1 MTVYGQE
8 IACARAEK
16 GTDCV
21 RAYNVAGMCIFEA
34 AKVTDFSG
42 YSLSGGAWSEA
53 EVRTHDAGIETSA
66 SCSEAESGCGRG
78 AGDRA
83 GGVPEADGG
92 GKGHRAGAY
101 PAELSGTE
109 QKDRQANACRS
120 FCFSFLFNRLAQ
132 KL

>member
-53 EVRTHDAGIETSA
+53 EPTDAERIEELETLVA
-66 SCSEAESGCGRG
+66 QLLF
-78 AGDRA
+78 
-83 GGVPEADGG
+83 GGEG
-92 GKGHRAGAY
+92 
-101 PAELSGTE
+101 E
-109 QKDRQANACRS
+109 
-120 FCFSFLFNRLAQ
+120 
-132 KL
+132 